1 LDVTCG
7 WPRWPA
13 LPRLSSRRN
22 SIARPGVPAVYE
34 SGTLSLIVVKEAYL
48 MKTQTIHKRA
58 AAETLVDPRWA
69 AVVARDRRSDGQF
82 FYSVKTTGVYCRP
95 SCGARLANPANV
107 GFHVT
112 TAAAEAA
119 GFRPCKRCKPDQL
132 PLQLFHDAK
141 VAQACRTIEA
151 AEHPPALAVLA
162 RGANLSPHHFH
173 RLFKAATGLTPKDY
187 AAAHRV
193 KKVHAHLAKGSTITA
208 AIFDAGF
215 SSNSRFYEKSAA
227 FLGMTP
233 TTFRDGGADAEI
245 RFAVGQCSLG
255 AILVAASTKGVCAI
269 LMGDDPEALV
279 CDLQDRF
286 SKATLVGADPAFEA
300 LVAKVVGFVEAPS
313 LGLGLPLDVRGTVFQ
328 QRVWKALT
336 KIPVGSTASYADV
349 AAKIGAP
356 KSVRAVAQACSAN
369 ALAIAIPCHRVVRSN
384 GSLSGYR
391 WGIERKRTLLARERA
406 ISA

>member
-1 LDVTCG
+1 V
-7 WPRWPA
+7 R
-13 LPRLSSRRN
+13 
-22 SIARPGVPAVYE
+22 AVYE
-34 SGTLSLIVVKEAYL
+34 SGKLLFMVMKEASL
-48 MKTQTIHKRA
+48 MKTQTAHQRA
-58 AAETLVDPRWA
+58 VAQTLNDPRWA

-107 GFHVT
+107 DFHLT

-132 PLQLFHDAK
+132 PLEVVHAAK
-141 VAQACRTIEA
+141 VAQACRMIEA

-173 RLFKAATGLTPKDY
+173 RLFKAVTGLTPKDY
-187 AAAHRV
+187 ATAHRV
-193 KKVHAHLAKGSTITA
+193 KKVHTHLAKGSTVTE
-208 AIFDAGF
+208 AILEAGF
-215 SSNSRFYEKSAA
+215 NSNSRFYEKSDA

-233 TTFRDGGADAEI
+233 TMFRDGGADAKI

-269 LMGDDPEALV
+269 LLGDDPEALV
-279 CDLQDRF
+279 RDLQDRF
-286 SKATLVGADPAFEA
+286 SKATLVGADPTFET

-313 LGLGLPLDVRGTVFQ
+313 LGLGLPLDVRGTAFQ
-328 QRVWKALT
+328 QRVWNALS

-349 AAKIGAP
+349 AVKIGAP
-356 KSVRAVAQACSAN
+356 KAVRAVAQACGAN
-369 ALAIAIPCHRVVRSN
+369 ALAIAIPCHRVVRSD
-384 GSLSGYR
+384 GGLSGYR
-391 WGIERKRTLLARERA
+391 WGVERKRTLLAREA
-406 ISA
+406 AVSA